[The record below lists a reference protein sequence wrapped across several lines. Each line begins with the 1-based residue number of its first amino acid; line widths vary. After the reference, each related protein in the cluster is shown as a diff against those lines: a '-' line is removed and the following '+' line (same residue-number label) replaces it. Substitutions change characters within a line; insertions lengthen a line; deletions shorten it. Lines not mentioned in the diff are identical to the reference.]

1 MSRTLLLERVFS
13 LWRDMCCVY
22 LYICIYGMYTR
33 NKDDKDVAMHIYAI
47 KMFTFLS
54 HQLGS
59 VPNKDMQTTPAFSFY
74 QTFIKDAQC
83 AESYP

>member
-59 VPNKDMQTTPAFSFY
+59 VPNKDMQTNPPSVL
-74 QTFIKDAQC
+74 IHSHEEC
-83 AESYP
+83 AMC